1 MVPSVEKE
9 NRKVKI
15 VKDLENQKL
24 HEIKKK

>member
-1 MVPSVEKE
+1 MVPTVEKE